1 MTRELLARTPDNWT
15 TRPAVLEEKEP
26 MPTLTKSRSYF
37 VIRKIIRN
45 PKNMSPKAQ
54 AVTLSKRPEELAKS
68 SVQSLAKGLRI
79 LEAFTPE
86 DEPLTVTEIAERADL
101 DPGTAYRMLNTLVA
115 LGYVARSEKRRYV
128 LTLKVLDLGF
138 NAIGRRDLRS
148 SVRPILRSLVGD
160 KIEAASFGV
169 LQRGSIVYVER
180 VRAGLTRLGIDIR
193 IGSDIP
199 APVNLLGQA
208 ILAFLPQAD
217 LDQALAKPG
226 DSAAGYPVIP
236 RPRLLPQLDVIRA
249 RGYVLDNSLITAG
262 LVVLAVPVRD
272 DSGYPIAAVSVAA
285 PVLVCSGKELE
296 IIALQRLKEAAAKI
310 SNIMQ
315 ISGSNRMG

>member
-1 MTRELLARTPDNWT
+1 MLRNRPVIDPRT
-15 TRPAVLEEKEP
+15 
-26 MPTLTKSRSYF
+26 TK
-37 VIRKIIRN
+37 VRK
-45 PKNMSPKAQ
+45 SED
-54 AVTLSKRPEELAKS
+54 VAKS

-79 LEAFTPE
+79 LAAFTPE

-101 DPGTAYRMLNTLVA
+101 DPGTAFRMLNTLVA
-115 LGYVARSEKRRYV
+115 LGYVARSDKRRYT

-160 KIEAASFGV
+160 KVEAASFGV
-169 LQRGSIVYVER
+169 LQGGSVVYVER

-199 APVNLLGQA
+199 APINLLGQA
-208 ILAFLPQAD
+208 MLAFLPQAD
-217 LDQALAKPG
+217 LEQALGKKN

-236 RPRLLPQLDVIRA
+236 RPRLLPQLDAIHA
-249 RGYVLDNSLITAG
+249 RGYALDNSLITAG
-262 LVVLAVPVRD
+262 LVVLAMPVRD
-272 DSGYPIAAVSVAA
+272 DSAYPIAAVSVAA
-285 PVLVCSGKELE
+285 PVLVCSSKELE
-296 IIALQRLKEAAAKI
+296 SIALQRLTEAAAEI
-310 SNIMQ
+310 SKIMQ